1 MDSTID
7 VHLESDDIMMEDDL
21 DDKHSF
27 LLVSDWLA
35 TGDMPEVYFWPAGE
49 VEECFNLFDLR
60 GGNDFEHAVQV
71 SGLKSKNDIT
81 VVTVSTAGK
90 IRVKNE

>member
-1 MDSTID
+1 MP
-7 VHLESDDIMMEDDL
+7 IML
-21 DDKHSF
+21 TR
-27 LLVSDWLA
+27 LLIKKFINTKSPEINFNSA
-35 TGDMPEVYFWPAGE
+35 EVYFWPAGE